1 VVKSRCTGSFE
12 HGFTTTVLIV
22 ALAAILLLF
31 PATSSRSVYATHL
44 GTSSQVWGIN
54 AATISDIHQFDPITD
69 TTTTIPRVPTSNSEN
84 GRGIASDGTNIWYT
98 ILNATG
104 FRGDGKIHKIA
115 PTGGPDI
122 AVIPDPFGPNGRG
135 IGALDFDGRDL
146 WALSYLQS
154 DNNTQ
159 TVFKIDSNTGT
170 VLASCEVPAGGGGVG
185 ADTLAIVSGK
195 ILTDAGELLTNLTEY
210 NPPSG
215 IGGACARTG
224 NVFTLPV
231 PVTGIDTDSA
241 GNLLVTDLQTLY
253 NLGPA
258 PYSIILAS
266 QPNAFGQAIFEE
278 DITTQ
283 PELNVQTSICPEEN
297 VHHWDKILFVITD
310 PRVAQKVNVTSNT
323 ELDIKVQDDP
333 HKVADIKQKVIDF
346 LKLPSSD
353 KRAIKILNV
362 NYAIICALQPPPSTQ
377 TLSAVQSQSNV
388 TSSSAAAMAKIE
400 PESLSKAGIEP
411 QDENMTTALPPP
423 K

>member
-1 VVKSRCTGSFE
+1 VVKSRCTGSFK
-12 HGFTTTVLIV
+12 HGFTTTTLIV
-22 ALAAILLLF
+22 SLAAILLLL
-31 PATSSRSVYATHL
+31 PATNSLSVYATHL
-44 GTSSQVWGIN
+44 GTSSQVWGIE
-54 AATISDIHQFDPITD
+54 AAGISKIHQFDPTTDSTIT
-69 TTTTIPRVPTSNSEN
+69 ISRVPTSNSEN

-122 AVIPDPFGPNGRG
+122 AAIPDPFGPNGRG

-154 DNNTQ
+154 GNNTQ

-170 VLASCEVPAGGGGVG
+170 VLASCEVPDGGGGVG
-185 ADTLAIVSGK
+185 ADTLAIVKGK
-195 ILTDAGELLTNLTEY
+195 ILTDAGELLKNLTEY

-215 IGGACARTG
+215 IGGVCTPTG

-253 NLGPA
+253 NLGQA
-258 PYSIILAS
+258 PYSTILAS
-266 QPNAFGQAIFEE
+266 QPNVWGQFVSEE

-283 PELNVQTSICPEEN
+283 PELNVQTSVCAEEN
-297 VHHWDKILFVITD
+297 VHHWDKILFAITD
-310 PRVAQKVNVTSNT
+310 PHVAQRVNVSANT

-346 LKLPSSD
+346 LNLSSSD

-362 NYAIICALQPPPSTQ
+362 NYAIICALQSPPSIQ
-377 TLSAVQSQSNV
+377 TLSPLQSQSNV

-400 PESLSKAGIEP
+400 PESLSKAGIKL
-411 QDENMTTALPPP
+411 QNENMTSALPPS